1 MLRILTTAA
10 ALSLVAAPALAH
22 TGAGAAGGLGAGFA
36 HPMLGLDHLLA
47 MVAVGAWAA
56 LLGGRALWLVPAAF
70 VVTMLAGGALAV
82 SGVALPMVETA
93 IALSVVT
100 LGALVALN
108 VRVVAGLGMAIVAA
122 FAVFHGYAHG
132 SEMAA
137 GTSVAG
143 YAAGFA
149 LATALLHAA
158 GAVATLAVTR
168 FASTRA
174 VRWAGAAAAFAG
186 VGIAA
191 GL

>member
-1 MLRILTTAA
+1 MLRILTAAA
-10 ALSLVAAPALAH
+10 ALSLAAAPAFAH
-22 TGAGAAGGLGAGFA
+22 TGVGAHSGIAAGFA
-36 HPMLGLDHLLA
+36 HPLFGLDHLLA

-70 VVTMLAGGALAV
+70 VAAMVAGGALAV
-82 SGVALPMVETA
+82 SGAALPMVETA
-93 IALSVVT
+93 IALSVVV

-108 VRVVAGLGMAIVAA
+108 ARVVVGLGMAVVAA
-122 FAVFHGYAHG
+122 FAVFHGHAHG
-132 SEMAA
+132 SEMPA
-137 GTSVAG
+137 GLSVAG

-158 GAVATLAVTR
+158 GAVLATVVVRL
-168 FASTRA
+168 ASTGA
-174 VRWAGAAAAFAG
+174 VRWAGAATAIAG